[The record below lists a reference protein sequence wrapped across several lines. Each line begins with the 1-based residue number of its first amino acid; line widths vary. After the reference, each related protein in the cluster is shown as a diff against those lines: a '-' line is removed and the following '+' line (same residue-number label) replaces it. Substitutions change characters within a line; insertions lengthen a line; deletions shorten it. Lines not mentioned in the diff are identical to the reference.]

1 MSTSVEGDQPGMRQ
15 HDADEQ
21 RFLLTGRTNGS
32 GTVLSKVDH
41 PNIRT
46 MRPGQRAADF
56 AIGGA

>member
-1 MSTSVEGDQPGMRQ
+1 MRHLVEGDQPGMRQ

-32 GTVLSKVDH
+32 GKPQRDH
-41 PNIRT
+41 LNIRT